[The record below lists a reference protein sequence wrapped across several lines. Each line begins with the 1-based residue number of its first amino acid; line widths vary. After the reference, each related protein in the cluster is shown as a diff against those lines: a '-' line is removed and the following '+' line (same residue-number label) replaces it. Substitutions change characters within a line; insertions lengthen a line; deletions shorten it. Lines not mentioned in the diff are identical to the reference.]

1 MKNCILFLWCLS
13 QFLLVKGQYAYT
25 TAGAVYFQ
33 NFDGLPNSGVAS
45 AFPLTGAGPFNLS
58 ASPISGTNLTGW
70 QFYKIGGSGS
80 NAVFSTGT
88 GSNNNGDIYSFG
100 SSGSTNRALGSLPT
114 SGATYAIGFLITN
127 NTGTTLNAF
136 TVSFTAEQWRNGGSN
151 ISNIWTFKYKIG
163 SSFSTINQASLSTN
177 ANLNFSSVIS
187 SASIAVLDGTVSA
200 NQSLRSYTITGI
212 TWNNGDQLLLRWD
225 DAAHSNSDA
234 MAIDNFSFAG
244 YTSTSN
250 IYTWSGGASGS
261 YTTAANWTPNRIS
274 PSINDILV
282 FNASGSVSVDNVAS
296 ETINDIIVSNTAAVN
311 LHNSAAASILT
322 VSDHLNIGAGASLSL
337 GTNSNVK
344 IASTAAANVNGT
356 LNTNNAVT
364 LQSDNIGSASI
375 DISAGIIS
383 GNVIVERY
391 IPAQRA
397 YRLLSHPFSNNIPL
411 SSLLSSIDI
420 TGPAGNG
427 FTNAAGTNPSAYS
440 YITTSDSWQ
449 PFSNASNTW
458 NAGQGLLV
466 FIRGKTNEGLSG
478 SNAAADNYNSGGPSN
493 VTLSLVGAINTG
505 NLTYTTGSGN
515 TWNLVGNPYSS
526 SIDITQINNLIT
538 TAGGSNAYIYLWDP
552 NAQQTFKA
560 VKSGAYIAKQL
571 SSSIILPSGSAF
583 FVKNTTGVSKT
594 LTFTENCKANNSS
607 ALALFGM
614 NDQQTRIT
622 LRVTKDNIPWD
633 EVSLQ
638 FNENNSSAAND
649 AGDLDKFSNSNL
661 DLYSI
666 SSDQKFLA
674 VDVRSIHSNKNDT
687 ILLGIQSMVKSS
699 FLMEGNVVKFPSH
712 STAYLHDKFLNR
724 HVKIDNDLKYAF
736 EINQDP
742 SSQGNNRFELIL
754 QKETIQFKDKDAFV
768 KNIMIIPNPVRD
780 VIEIRFSKPLNAPA
794 NIRFINSVGQ
804 VVKSIQEQT
813 EQNALIIPVNDL
825 VKGIYFIEINDALSK
840 YVQKIIKE

>member
-13 QFLLVKGQYAYT
+13 QFFYVKGQYAYT
-25 TAGAVYFQ
+25 TAGVVYFQ
-33 NFDGLPNSGVAS
+33 NFDGLPNSGAAS
-45 AFPLTGAGPFNLS
+45 AFPITGAGPFDLS

-70 QFYKIGGSGS
+70 QFYKTGGSGS
-80 NAVFSTGT
+80 NAVFATGT
-88 GSNNNGDIYSFG
+88 GSNNNGDVYSFG

-114 SGATYAIGFLITN
+114 SGATYAIGFLVTN

-136 TVSFTAEQWRNGGSN
+136 TVSFAAEQWRNGGSN
-151 ISNIWTFKYKIG
+151 SSNTWTFKYKIG
-163 SSFSTINQASLSTN
+163 SSFSNINQASLSTN

-187 SASIAVLDGTVSA
+187 SASIAVLDGTASA
-200 NQSLRSYTITGI
+200 NQSVRSYTISGI
-212 TWNNGDQLLLRWD
+212 TWSNGDQLLLRWD

-234 MAIDNFSFAG
+234 MAIENFSFAA
-244 YTSTSN
+244 YTSSSN

-261 YTTAANWTPNRIS
+261 YTIAANWTPNRIS

-282 FNASGSVSVDNVAS
+282 FNTSGSVSVDNVAS
-296 ETINDIIVSNTAAVN
+296 ETIKAIIVSNTASVT
-311 LHNSAAASILT
+311 LLNSAASSNLT

-364 LQSDNIGSASI
+364 LKSDNNGAASI
-375 DISAGIIS
+375 DISTGTIY
-383 GNVIVERY
+383 GNMIVERF

-397 YRLLSHPFSNNIPL
+397 YRLLSHPFSSNITL
-411 SSLLSSIDI
+411 STLLSSIDI

-427 FTNAAGTNPSAYS
+427 FTNGASTNSSAFS
-440 YITTSDSWQ
+440 YISATDSWRA
-449 PFSNASNTW
+449 FSNASNTW

-478 SNAAADNYNSGGPSN
+478 SNAAADTYSSGGPSN

-505 NLTYTTGSGN
+505 NITYTTGSGN

-526 SIDITQINNLIT
+526 SIDITQISNLIT
-538 TAGGSNAYIYLWDP
+538 VAGGSNAYIYLWDP
-552 NAQQTFKA
+552 NAQQSYRA

-594 LTFTENCKANNSS
+594 LTFSENCKANNIS

-614 NDQQTRIT
+614 NDQQYKIF
-622 LRVTKDNIPWD
+622 LSVVKDNKIWD

-638 FNENNSSAAND
+638 FNDNASAEATD
-649 AGDLDKFSNSNL
+649 GGDIDKFSNSNF

-666 SSDQKFLA
+666 SSDQKYLA
-674 VDVRSIHSNKNDT
+674 IDTRCIHSNKDDS
-687 ILLGIQSMVKSS
+687 ILLGIHSMLKGE
-699 FLMEGNVVKFPSH
+699 FLMEVNDVKIPSH
-712 STAYLHDKFLNR
+712 STVYLLDKFLNR
-724 HVKIDNDLKYAF
+724 SMKVDNDLKYAF
-736 EINQDP
+736 EINEDP
-742 SSQGNNRFELIL
+742 ASQGNKRFELIL
-754 QKETIQFKDKDAFV
+754 QKETIHFSDEDAFIQ
-768 KNIMIIPNPVRD
+768 NIMISPNPVRD
-780 VIEIRFSKPLNAPA
+780 LIQIRFSKPLNAPA
-794 NIRFINSVGQ
+794 NIRIINSVGQ
-804 VVKSIQEQT
+804 VVKSIQEHT
-813 EQNALIIPVNDL
+813 EQNALVIPVNDL

-840 YVQKIIKE
+840 HVQKIIKE